1 MIKRFNLRNDYRE
14 LPPALVHYLIAV
26 SVAGPASALLWI
38 ARAPLSDRPDRWLG
52 FLILTVLAC
61 LAERFPI
68 HLTHKTYVN
77 VASAVYVAMLL
88 TLPLQV
94 CGVAALVAA
103 AIASILRGRS
113 NPDLDAAEGLFN
125 IGQTALYVTGAAV
138 CVFVVD
144 RPNAD
149 ALSIGDIALVQV
161 LVASVALHV
170 FNSLLVAGASARHLG
185 IQTLRVWRQNL
196 LIDIGPHCGMTA
208 VGLSAAQ
215 LGYASPLLIPT
226 LVIPAVLV
234 HRAVRGSVELRQ
246 NVRHAL
252 ESLIEIVELRD
263 PYTAGHSRRVAQ
275 IAREIALEM
284 GLTAEEAD
292 RIEAAGNLHDLGKVA
307 IDPAILQKPGQLTD
321 SEWAE
326 MKRHPIYGASVLNR
340 FEKYR
345 EGVDLIRGHHE
356 AWDGSGYP
364 DGLRGDAIP
373 LGARILAVS
382 DAYDALTSD
391 RPYRKG
397 MDPERARG
405 ILRDGAGVQW
415 DADIVA
421 ALLRLQSPQPLS
433 IPTPNQD
440 PQMPILHP
448 QEQPAVA

>member
-1 MIKRFNLRNDYRE
+1 MIRRFIFWNDYRE
-14 LPPALVHYLIAV
+14 LPPALVRYLLAV
-26 SVAGPASALLWI
+26 SVAGPMAAMLWMLL
-38 ARAPLSDRPDRWLG
+38 APPSDRPDRWLD

-61 LAERFPI
+61 LAERFPL
-68 HLTHKTYVN
+68 HLTHKTYIN

-94 CGVAALVAA
+94 CGVAALVAV
-103 AIASILRGRS
+103 AISSILRRHS

-138 CVFVVD
+138 CVFIVD

-161 LVASVALHV
+161 LMASITLHL

-185 IQTLRVWRQNL
+185 IRTLRVWRQNL
-196 LIDIGPHCGMTA
+196 LIDIGPHCGMTV

-215 LGYASPLLIPT
+215 LGFASPLLIPT

-234 HRAVRGSVELRQ
+234 HRAVRGFVDLRQ
-246 NVRHAL
+246 NVRQAL

-263 PYTAGHSRRVAQ
+263 PYTAGHSRRVAHL
-275 IAREIALEM
+275 ARQIALEL

-292 RIEAAGNLHDLGKVA
+292 RVEAAGNLHDLGKVA

-321 SEWAE
+321 NEWAE
-326 MKRHPIYGASVLNR
+326 MKRHPVYGASVLNR

-364 DGLRGDAIP
+364 DGLRGAAIP

-397 MDPERARG
+397 MDPNRARE
-405 ILRDGAGVQW
+405 ILRDGAGIQW
-415 DADIVA
+415 DAAIVA
-421 ALLRLQSPQPLS
+421 ALLRLQSPQPLPL
-433 IPTPNQD
+433 PTPNPD
-440 PQMPILHP
+440 LEVPILHP